1 MVPQK
6 VWESKN
12 AQRLNFYEKIEF
24 SKPSELLQKQVL
36 LETIDVALRCRR
48 ESTILVM
55 KKIPP
60 SGTLSHSSW
69 LLGHNL

>member
-36 LETIDVALRCRR
+36 LETIDEVNQR
-48 ESTILVM
+48 
-55 KKIPP
+55 IP
-60 SGTLSHSSW
+60 GLKQTMYFAWTL
-69 LLGHNL
+69 